1 MCVRGGGR
9 GVRPLLMLG
18 KIVEIKEGLKAGKV
32 SNLHPPT
39 LAQRSGSAPDSDLAK
54 SGHEIATL
62 PC

>member
-1 MCVRGGGR
+1 
-9 GVRPLLMLG
+9 MLG

-62 PC
+62 TC